1 MRKSRV
7 KELMPK
13 SSFTLEI
20 PRSHQGAPAKELVPK
35 SASKSSSQSSC
46 QKALVQR
53 APTKELIEELSKEPS
68 KELMLKS
75 SSGRA
80 RQKVDAKELS
90 KDLIQSMCQIEPDR
104 GLVLKSLSLS
114 SCRGENSSKSSHQ
127 RAQAE
132 QPVREVVKETV
143 SMSSCQKVVLKS
155 SCKRA
160 CGQEFVQELGQQT
173 R

>member
-90 KDLIQSMCQIEPDR
+90 KDLIQEHVP
-104 GLVLKSLSLS
+104 
-114 SCRGENSSKSSHQ
+114 N
-127 RAQAE
+127 RA
-132 QPVREVVKETV
+132 
-143 SMSSCQKVVLKS
+143 
-155 SCKRA
+155 
-160 CGQEFVQELGQQT
+160 
-173 R
+173 